1 MKDDEK
7 QKLLQDVRRYLK
19 AHLIPADTHESFVP
33 PFLGAASI
41 ASLDVRSFQRGRLS
55 GAAKDALLHGL
66 QKMLQPGFRDLLFD
80 FIKKKG
86 IRNADLYHRSDI
98 TKAHFSKI
106 KNDKDYHPSKETVL
120 ALALG
125 LKLTLD
131 ETKTLLARAGYTLTD
146 SSRTDLIVTYF
157 IRRQIYDVNEVND
170 ILSEL
175 GLPTI
180 TNHKQARERKDDW

>member
-1 MKDDEK
+1 MNNDEK
-7 QKLLQDVRRYLK
+7 QQLLQDVRRYLK
-19 AHLIPADTHESFVP
+19 AHYIPANTPGFSAP

-41 ASLDVRSFQRGRLS
+41 ASLDVCSFQRGRLS
-55 GAAKDALLHGL
+55 GAAKDALLHGI

-80 FIKKKG
+80 LIQKKG

-131 ETKTLLARAGYTLTD
+131 ETKTLLERAGYTLTN
-146 SSRTDLIVTYF
+146 SSQTDLIVEYF

-170 ILSEL
+170 ILNEL

-180 TNHKQARERKDDW
+180 TNHKQTRERKDDW

>member
-1 MKDDEK
+1 MNNDEK
-7 QKLLQDVRRYLK
+7 QQLLQDVRRYLK
-19 AHLIPADTHESFVP
+19 AHYVPADTHDGFAHL
-33 PFLGAASI
+33 FHGAASI
-41 ASLDVRSFQRGRLS
+41 ASLDVRSSQSGRLS
-55 GAAKDALLHGL
+55 SAAKDALLHGL

-80 FIKKKG
+80 IIMKEG
-86 IRNADLYHRSDI
+86 IWNAALYQRSDI

-131 ETKTLLARAGYTLTD
+131 ETKTLLERAGYTLTN
-146 SSRTDLIVTYF
+146 SSRTDLIVAYF

-180 TNHKQARERKDDW
+180 TNHKQTRERKEDW

>member
-1 MKDDEK
+1 MTDDEK
-7 QKLLQDVRRYLK
+7 QQLLQDVKRYLK
-19 AHLIPADTHESFVP
+19 AHYVPADTHEFFFP
-33 PFLGAASI
+33 PFLGAA
-41 ASLDVRSFQRGRLS
+41 AMVTPDVRSFQRGRLS
-55 GAAKDALLHGL
+55 GAAKDALLHGI

-80 FIKKKG
+80 LIKKKG

-131 ETKTLLARAGYTLTD
+131 ETKTLLERAGYTLTN

-157 IRRQIYDVNEVND
+157 IRRHIYDVNEVND
-170 ILSEL
+170 ILNEL

-180 TNHKQARERKDDW
+180 TNHKTTRERKDDW